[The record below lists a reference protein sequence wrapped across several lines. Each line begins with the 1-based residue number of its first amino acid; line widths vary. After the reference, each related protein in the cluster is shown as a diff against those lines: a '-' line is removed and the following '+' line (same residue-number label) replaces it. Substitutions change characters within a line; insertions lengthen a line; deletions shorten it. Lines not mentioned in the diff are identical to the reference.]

1 MLEEGS
7 GKRGLIRVGLM
18 VEVNGSGEYA
28 QGGPPLIGPS
38 PMAGRM
44 VRVRVRINVMR
55 RARWGEQ
62 GMMMMAP
69 KKNAEKSVNVH
80 VQPLQ
85 RFGGKRRSTCNGGI
99 VANDGQRVACVSR
112 ATYAC
117 VCVCASSQC
126 LHRFTRRRWRCQG
139 CWRQTWRHLH
149 GADDGQNRRLR
160 RSQPQ

>member
-38 PMAGRM
+38 PMAGRV

-55 RARWGEQ
+55 RARWGEE

-69 KKNAEKSVNVH
+69 KKNAEKSVNV
-80 VQPLQ
+80 Q
-85 RFGGKRRSTCNGGI
+85 RATCNGL
-99 VANDGQRVACVSR
+99 VANGGQLATVWWQMTVNGWRVCHGPRMHV
-112 ATYAC
+112 C
-117 VCVCASSQC
+117 VCVCFVTV
-126 LHRFTRRRWRCQG
+126 FTQV
-139 CWRQTWRHLH
+139 HK
-149 GADDGQNRRLR
+149 A
-160 RSQPQ
+160 